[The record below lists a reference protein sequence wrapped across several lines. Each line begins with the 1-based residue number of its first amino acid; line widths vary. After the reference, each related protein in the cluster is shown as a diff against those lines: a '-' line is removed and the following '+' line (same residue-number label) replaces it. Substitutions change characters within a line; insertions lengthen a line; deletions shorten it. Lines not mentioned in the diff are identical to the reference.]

1 MAGLVALRR
10 PWLQLVPAAPRATLA
25 GPPAMAS
32 FFEQFR
38 AFLAPRFR
46 LDRELGSG
54 GMGTVYLAHD
64 TVLNRPV
71 AVKTLL
77 PENASAQAARRFLRE
92 ARTLAE
98 VEHPNIV
105 RIYDVGRDTDPF
117 IYYIME
123 YLHGRT
129 LAERLTHGPLSVAE
143 AARLGQ
149 DLLDALREA
158 HRRGV
163 IHRDVKPGNIFLVDG
178 RGVLVDFGIAKSHS
192 DSGPNL
198 TQPGHIVGTR
208 RYMAPE
214 QLVGR
219 ECPQTD
225 FYAVGV
231 VLYEATTGRDWEGS
245 DGELMNTPTE
255 LRPALSRALALSPEE
270 RWPDADAFQRALWR
284 RRSWRSA
291 ASWRYAGATV
301 VVAAALLW
309 RLLPFPRGPRVDV
322 RIDRFRVSGA
332 TAALGDS
339 IAQRIAARL
348 TGFPDFT
355 VAGPE
360 PTRGAKAVAA
370 GSLTV
375 SGAGL
380 IVRLRLSG
388 QPPVSL
394 ITADTVWRS
403 AADLLADSVLVR
415 LYSASPLDSRL
426 PVRVLPR
433 HPEAL
438 RPFLGAEKAFARAWL
453 DSAYLGYAEAAALD
467 DSCGLCAW
475 RHAEVARFLALPP
488 DTGDALRYRAQ
499 LDRFPP
505 DYQTLIRAELVAL
518 EPRLDSLDALARR
531 SPDFL
536 FGPFRLGDELL
547 HRGPLV
553 GRPRLS
559 ASVEFAR
566 ATEIRRDFAPAW
578 EHLAWL
584 WIAEGNESSARS
596 ALDTLEALGPP
607 GDVSSQMRDL
617 LQAAFAWRFLPPGDA
632 ARRTASLVGAAAGR
646 SDEPLDAG
654 ARYLNHFAAPEGAV
668 WLGAQLEA
676 RDYHR
681 PSAMAAQ
688 LFGHLTAG
696 RPVRARRTLAR
707 IHAQFGDPDF
717 DLLGLEIDALLR
729 MFDPDSSAPAWPD
742 LMNRLGVF
750 ARRAPASLRARA
762 GWMAALLARR
772 FGGQRPAF
780 DAGAPASLNGLLRAY
795 DAALAGRY
803 GEALAQSED
812 LTELPAAWVGD
823 PCFRT
828 VLHLLRAEWRERLG
842 EPRDAD
848 LELIWYESS
857 DGISLPTGEP
867 QPMELDWAFATL
879 GRWRRARLG
888 ESSAA
893 RCAEL
898 REVARLWAG
907 AERPYAARADSAR
920 QTVARSCPAGSG

>member
-1 MAGLVALRR
+1 M
-10 PWLQLVPAAPRATLA
+10 
-25 GPPAMAS
+25 
-32 FFEQFR
+32 
-38 AFLAPRFR
+38 
-46 LDRELGSG
+46 
-54 GMGTVYLAHD
+54 
-64 TVLNRPV
+64 
-71 AVKTLL
+71 
-77 PENASAQAARRFLRE
+77 
-92 ARTLAE
+92 
-98 VEHPNIV
+98 
-105 RIYDVGRDTDPF
+105 GRDTDPF

-143 AARLGQ
+143 ATRLGR

-163 IHRDVKPGNIFLVDG
+163 IHRDVKPGNVFLVDG
-178 RGVLVDFGIAKSHS
+178 RGVLVDFGIAKSLS

-198 TQPGHIVGTR
+198 TQPGHVVGTR

-245 DGELMNTPTE
+245 DVALTDTPTE

-284 RRSWRSA
+284 RRSRLSGSTW
-291 ASWRYAGATV
+291 WYAGAAV
-301 VVAAALLW
+301 VMAALLW
-309 RLLPFPRGPRVDV
+309 RLLPFPSGPRVDV

-332 TAALGDS
+332 APVLGDS
-339 IAQRIAARL
+339 IALRIAARL

-355 VAGPE
+355 IVGPG
-360 PTRGAKAVAA
+360 PAHRAKTAA
-370 GSLTV
+370 SGSLSAWGT
-375 SGAGL
+375 GL
-380 IVRLRLSG
+380 VIRLQLPG
-388 QPPVSL
+388 YAPISL
-394 ITADTVWRS
+394 TTADTVWRS
-403 AADLLADSVLVR
+403 AADLLADSLLVR
-415 LYSASPLDSRL
+415 LYSASSLDSRL

-433 HPEAL
+433 DLDAL
-438 RPFLGAEKAFARAWL
+438 RPFLGAEKAFAHAWL
-453 DSAYLGYAEAAALD
+453 DSAYQGYAEAAALD

-488 DTGDALRYRAQ
+488 DTDDALRYRAQ

-505 DYQTLIRAELVAL
+505 DYQTLIRAELVPL
-518 EPRLDSLDALARR
+518 ERRLDSLDALARR

-584 WIAEGNESSARS
+584 WIAEGDEPSAR
-596 ALDTLEALGPP
+596 ATLDTLGVLGPP
-607 GDVSSQMRDL
+607 GAASSGMRDL
-617 LQAAFAWRFLPPGDA
+617 LQAAFAWRFLPPADA
-632 ARRTASLVGAAAGR
+632 ARRTASLVGGAAGR
-646 SDEPLDAG
+646 SNEPLDAG
-654 ARYLNHFAAPEGAV
+654 ARYLNHFAAPDGAI
-668 WLGAQLEA
+668 WLGEQLEA

-681 PSAMAAQ
+681 PSAMLAQ
-688 LFGHLTAG
+688 VFGHLTAG
-696 RPVRARRTLAR
+696 RPERARRTLAR

-717 DLLGLEIDALLR
+717 DLLGLEVDAVLR
-729 MFDPDSSAPAWPD
+729 MFDPDSSAPVWPD
-742 LMNRLGVF
+742 LMNRLGLF

-762 GWMAALLARR
+762 GWMSALLARR
-772 FGGQRPAF
+772 FGVERPSIEP
-780 DAGAPASLNGLLRAY
+780 GAPPSLTALLRAY

-803 GEALAQSED
+803 GDALGQSD
-812 LTELPAAWVGD
+812 GLTELPAAWVGD

-828 VLHLLRAEWRERLG
+828 VLHLLRAEWRERVG

-848 LELIWYESS
+848 LELVWYESS

-867 QPMELDWAFATL
+867 QPMEVDWAFATL
-879 GRWRRARLG
+879 ARWRRVRFG
-888 ESSAA
+888 ESPAA
-893 RCAEL
+893 SCSEL

-907 AERPYAARADSAR
+907 AEPPYAARADTAR
-920 QTVARSCPAGSG
+920 QRVAQICPARSG